1 MLRYLFLLIKVFERI
16 KMAYYAKEIHIPEL
30 GLTIYPKIE
39 TTVTHTQSIFEFY
52 DARAFYRGVIKEN
65 LKDFYQDPTNTRKA
79 INACI
84 TLYHLADW
92 YWVNDKNKREKQKEI
107 PHSLALS
114 DIANG
119 SKHFNPQKCYQSGKV
134 EGTDIPETL
143 TLNSDNEVIKIED
156 MLKEIEK
163 FWDNKILSYK

>member
-1 MLRYLFLLIKVFERI
+1 MVFSHFRC
-16 KMAYYAKEIHIPEL
+16 
-30 GLTIYPKIE
+30 TDTQDIE
-39 TTVTHTQSIFEFY
+39 SIAITQSIFEFY

-134 EGTDIPETL
+134 EGTDIRFRGNYKL
-143 TLNSDNEVIKIED
+143 TGVDS
-156 MLKEIEK
+156 
-163 FWDNKILSYK
+163 

>member
-1 MLRYLFLLIKVFERI
+1 MMLNLFITCYKR
-16 KMAYYAKEIHIPEL
+16 K
-30 GLTIYPKIE
+30 
-39 TTVTHTQSIFEFY
+39 
-52 DARAFYRGVIKEN
+52 
-65 LKDFYQDPTNTRKA
+65 LKRFYQDSGNARKA

-107 PHSLALS
+107 SHSLALS

-134 EGTDIPETL
+134 EGTDIPKAL
-143 TLNSDNEVIKIED
+143 TLNSDNEIIKVED

-163 FWDNKILSYK
+163 FWDNKFL